1 METQIFHQR
10 KHILFKKSSKRN
22 QNPSRYY
29 YNSIITNLKVQH
41 KPKYIIFQKSSY
53 KNRPI
58 IIYYLGAYKNPL
70 SYYTL

>member
-1 METQIFHQR
+1 MKNLQE
-10 KHILFKKSSKRN
+10 KSSARN

-29 YNSIITNLKVQH
+29 NSIKTNLKFRQ
-41 KPKYIIFQKSSY
+41 KIQNIIFQKSSY

-58 IIYYLGAYKNPL
+58 IIIIFLVGAYKNPL